1 MTKQHFAAVALVLC
15 APFVAAAQEE
25 KVDLSV
31 INRIRAEAFE
41 RSKVMDHLFYLT
53 DVYGPRVADS
63 PNYIAAAG
71 WAVKQLQQWGLE
83 DAKLE
88 KWGTFGRSWT
98 WTRFSA
104 QMTEPQQTSLIG
116 VPLAW
121 SPGTNGVV
129 TGEVV
134 LAPMRNVEDGAKYK
148 GTLRGKIVFI
158 EEPRELKLHLEADAR
173 RWSDADLAARALA
186 PEPGE
191 PERFGPPV
199 APRRPGEPPP
209 LTREQMQEAR
219 NKLNE
224 FLKQEGVLAVVTPG
238 YAGDDGTV
246 FAAAAGS
253 HETKNPLPPTSIAL
267 AGEHYNRIAR
277 LVEKKILVKLEL
289 EVRARI
295 LEDNP
300 EGVNVVADLP
310 GGAKKDEIV
319 MLGAHLDSWQ
329 AGTGATDNAAGC
341 TVALEAIRILTAL
354 NLKMDRT
361 VRIALWDA
369 EEEGLIGSR
378 EYVKLHF
385 ADRDTMQPKPEY
397 ARLSGYFNFDNGSGK
412 IRGVNLQG
420 NDMMRP
426 IFEAWL
432 APFKDLGA
440 ATITIRNTGGTD
452 HLSFDAVGLPGF
464 QFIQDPLDYMSR
476 THHSNMDVYDRV
488 QKGDLMQAAAI
499 MAAVVYDAAT
509 RPEMLPRKPMPK
521 PQPKPEPAK

>member
-1 MTKQHFAAVALVLC
+1 MMRRHIAAVVLAVC
-15 APFVAAAQEE
+15 APVVAAAQEE

-31 INRIRAEAFE
+31 VNRIKAEAFE
-41 RSKVMDHLFYLT
+41 NSKVMDHLFYLT

-63 PNYIAAAG
+63 PNYLSAAA
-71 WAVKQLQQWGLE
+71 WAVKQLQEWGLA
-83 DAKLE
+83 DATLE

-98 WTRFSA
+98 WTRFHA
-104 QMTEPQQTSLIG
+104 QMIEPQRTSLIG

-121 SPGTNGVV
+121 SPGTSGPV
-129 TGEVV
+129 TGDVV
-134 LAPMRNVEDGAKYK
+134 FAPMANVEDGAKYK
-148 GTLRGKIVFI
+148 GTLKDKIVFI
-158 EEPRELKLHLEADAR
+158 DQARELKLHLEPDAK
-173 RWSDADLAARALA
+173 RWSDADLAARAMA

-191 PERFGPPV
+191 VPRYGPP
-199 APRRPGEPPP
+199 PPPPRPGEKPP
-209 LTREQMQEAR
+209 TREQLQQAR
-219 NKLNE
+219 MKLIE

-246 FAAAAGS
+246 FAAGAAS
-253 HETKNPLPPTSIAL
+253 DLHETKYPLPPVSIAL
-267 AGEHYNRIAR
+267 ASEHYNRIVR
-277 LVEKKILVKLEL
+277 LLEKKIPVKLEL
-289 EVRARI
+289 EVLARV
-295 LEDNP
+295 LDDHP
-300 EGVNVVADLP
+300 DGVNVVADFP

-341 TVALEAIRILTAL
+341 AVVLEAVRILTAL
-354 NLKMDRT
+354 HLPLART

-378 EYVKLHF
+378 EYVKMHF
-385 ADRDTMQPKPEY
+385 ADRETMAAKPEY
-397 ARLSGYFNFDNGSGK
+397 AKLSGYFNLDNGSGK
-412 IRGVNLQG
+412 IRGVHLQG

-432 APFKDLGA
+432 APFKDLGV
-440 ATITIRNTGGTD
+440 TTVTIRNTGGTD
-452 HLSFDAVGLPGF
+452 HQSFDRVGLPGF

-499 MAAVVYDAAT
+499 MASVVYDAAN

-521 PQPKPEPAK
+521 AEPKKP

>member
-1 MTKQHFAAVALVLC
+1 MTKQHLAAVVLAVC

-31 INRIRAEAFE
+31 VNRIRAEAFE
-41 RSKVMDHLFYLT
+41 NSKVMDHLSYLT
-53 DVYGPRVADS
+53 DVYGPRIADS
-63 PNYIAAAG
+63 PNYLDAAG
-71 WAVKQLQQWGLE
+71 WAVKQLQGWGLE

-88 KWGTFGRSWT
+88 KWGTFGRSWR
-98 WTRFSA
+98 WTRFA
-104 QMTEPQQTSLIG
+104 AHMTAPQQTSLIG

-121 SPGTNGVV
+121 SPGTPGVV
-129 TGEVV
+129 GGEVV

-148 GTLRGKIVFI
+148 GTLQGKIVFI
-158 EEPRELKLHLEADAR
+158 EEPRELKLHLEADAK

-191 PERFGPPV
+191 IPHYGPP
-199 APRRPGEPPP
+199 AAALRPGEKPP
-209 LTREQMQEAR
+209 TREQIQEAR

-246 FAAAAGS
+246 FAMAAGS
-253 HETKNPLPPTSIAL
+253 HDMKTPLPPVSIAL
-267 AGEHYNRIAR
+267 ASEHYNRIAR
-277 LVEKKILVKLEL
+277 LVEKKIAVKLEM
-289 EVRARI
+289 EVRAQI
-295 LEDNP
+295 LEDHP

-329 AGTGATDNAAGC
+329 AGTGATDNGAGC
-341 TVALEAIRILTAL
+341 AVVLEVMRILTAL
-354 NLKMDRT
+354 HLKMDRT
-361 VRIALWDA
+361 VRVALWDA
-369 EEEGLIGSR
+369 EEEGIIGSR
-378 EYVKLHF
+378 EYVKAHL
-385 ADRDTMQPKPEY
+385 ADRETMATKPEY
-397 ARLSGYFNFDNGSGK
+397 ARLSGYFNLDNGTGK
-412 IRGVNLQG
+412 IRGVYLQG

-426 IFEAWL
+426 LFEAWL
-432 APFKDLGA
+432 APFHDLGA
-440 ATITIRNTGGTD
+440 ATVTIRNTGGTD

-476 THHSNMDVYDRV
+476 THHSNMDVYDRA

-499 MAAVVYDAAT
+499 MASVVYDAAT

-521 PQPKPEPAK
+521 PEPKK

>member
-1 MTKQHFAAVALVLC
+1 MTKQHLAAVVLAVC

-31 INRIRAEAFE
+31 VNRIRTEAFE
-41 RSKVMDHLFYLT
+41 SSKVMDHLFYLT
-53 DVYGPRVADS
+53 DVYGPRIAES
-63 PNYIAAAG
+63 PNYLDAAG
-71 WAVKQLQQWGLE
+71 WAVKQLQTWGLA
-83 DAKLE
+83 DARLE

-98 WTRFSA
+98 WTRFA
-104 QMTEPQQTSLIG
+104 AHMTEPQQTSLIG

-121 SPGTNGVV
+121 SPGTAGVV

-134 LAPMRNVEDGAKYK
+134 LAPMSTAEEGAKYK
-148 GTLRGKIVFI
+148 GTLAGKIVFI
-158 EEPRELKLHLEADAR
+158 EEARELKLHLEADGK
-173 RWSDADLAARALA
+173 RWTDPDLATRALA

-191 PERFGPPV
+191 VQRFGPPA

-209 LTREQMQEAR
+209 TREQLQEAR
-219 NKLNE
+219 KKLNQ

-238 YAGDDGTV
+238 YAGDDGTI

-253 HETKNPLPPTSIAL
+253 HETKEPLPPTSIAL
-267 AGEHYNRIAR
+267 ASEHYNRIVR
-277 LVEKKILVKLEL
+277 LIEKKIPVKIEL

-295 LEDNP
+295 IEDHP
-300 EGVNVVADLP
+300 EGANVVADLP
-310 GGAKKDEIV
+310 GGARKDEIV

-341 TVALEAIRILTAL
+341 AVALEAVRILTE
-354 NLKMDRT
+354 LKLPMDRT

-369 EEEGLIGSR
+369 EEEGIIGSR
-378 EYVKLHF
+378 EYVKAHF
-385 ADRDTMQPKPEY
+385 ADRETMELKPEH

-412 IRGVNLQG
+412 IRGVYLQG

-440 ATITIRNTGGTD
+440 TTVTIRNTGGTD

-476 THHSNMDVYDRV
+476 THHSNMDVYDRA

-499 MAAVVYDAAT
+499 MASVIYDAAN
-509 RPEMLPRKPMPK
+509 RPGMLPRKPLPK
-521 PQPKPEPAK
+521 PQPKPEAKK